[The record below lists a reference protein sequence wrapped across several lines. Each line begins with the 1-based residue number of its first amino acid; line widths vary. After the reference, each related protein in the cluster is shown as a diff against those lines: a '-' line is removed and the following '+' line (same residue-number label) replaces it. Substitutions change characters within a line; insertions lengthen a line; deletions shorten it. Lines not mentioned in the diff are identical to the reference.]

1 MPSDPLQLSAD
12 DLMAPLPEEQRLGGA
27 GPFVINL
34 CTAHTPM
41 DLPTPEALAASQA
54 FVYRVQRSED
64 RRIRHRLR
72 LGPFATEDDAIAV
85 LQAVRREYP
94 TALTATADGDDL
106 RAIATL
112 AAKANSRPAARPGA
126 ALAKETA
133 PKKAAPAK
141 AAAARNAAPARHAAP
156 ARDAAGGNAAL
167 AKETAPARDAAA
179 GNAASVKAVA
189 GGIVAPA
196 KEALAKQ
203 AASVKQVASAEAAPG
218 RDAVAARPKIAAP
231 MAAASGAT
239 TAVAVP
245 PTLQMVAAPA
255 AARSAAPAG
264 NPVSA
269 SAAAFMA
276 PGVPASAASTPLEDK
291 APRWYAIQLAVSEK
305 PFDLEGVPK
314 LDILSLYRLY
324 SVAGLNQG
332 RTVYALR
339 LGFFSE
345 ETAAEAVAQYL
356 AAYYGKP
363 TVTRVAVAERERFA
377 IQRVRAERE
386 TAAPAGS
393 TAYGSLLKS
402 R

>member
-1 MPSDPLQLSAD
+1 
-12 DLMAPLPEEQRLGGA
+12 
-27 GPFVINL
+27 
-34 CTAHTPM
+34 
-41 DLPTPEALAASQA
+41 
-54 FVYRVQRSED
+54 VYRVQRSED

-72 LGPFATEDDAIAV
+72 LGPFATEDDAIAA

-106 RAIATL
+106 RAIAAL
-112 AAKANSRPAARPGA
+112 VAKAGSRPAVRPGA
-126 ALAKETA
+126 GPAKE
-133 PKKAAPAK
+133 APARD
-141 AAAARNAAPARHAAP
+141 AAARNAAPVK
-156 ARDAAGGNAAL
+156 AGG
-167 AKETAPARDAAA
+167 
-179 GNAASVKAVA
+179 

-196 KEALAKQ
+196 KEAPAKR
-203 AASVKQVASAEAAPG
+203 AASVKQGASVAAAPG
-218 RDAVAARPKIAAP
+218 RDAVAARPKMAAP
-231 MAAASGAT
+231 KVAAPAAAASGAT

-255 AARSAAPAG
+255 AVKSAAPAG

-269 SAAAFMA
+269 SAASVMA
-276 PGVPASAASTPLEDK
+276 PGVPASAPSTPLDDK

-314 LDILSLYRLY
+314 LDILTLYRLY

-345 ETAAEAVAQYL
+345 ETAAKAVAQYL

-363 TVTRVAVAERERFA
+363 TVTRVAVAEREHFA

-386 TAAPAGS
+386 AAAPAGS